1 MNLRPEHFRLILTV
15 LGATLVLWQRML
27 LPVLLG
33 LLVYAW
39 SCLLADRLA
48 VRWGESRK
56 VAAISAVTVGLMV
69 LAALAGLFIWTVA
82 LASGDELRTF
92 LMRIEHSLDMLREA
106 LPESLAQS
114 IPENLIELRAQVF
127 GWLKSHAAS
136 LGSFGGKV
144 AHDLVQG
151 IFAVLVGAMAAATT
165 WSRGTLQSE
174 ALYMGRLLIVLERVV
189 LAQARIA
196 VFNTSMTALYLFVI
210 LPAFGYEL
218 PFRGLLCLFT
228 LVTGVLPVL
237 GNVLANTIVMLIS
250 LAISPWLAVS
260 SLVYL
265 ILIHKTEYFINART
279 VGARVQVNAW
289 EILAAM
295 LTGEALFGVQGLVA
309 APLLYPFFKRE
320 LSRLKPAAAPEAAA
334 QHAAQSNE
342 PRN

>member
-1 MNLRPEHFRLILTV
+1 MTLRPDVIRLLLTA
-15 LGATLVLWQRML
+15 LGAGLVLWQRLL

-48 VRWGESRK
+48 RRMGGSRS
-56 VAAISAVTVGLMV
+56 VAAVSAITVGVAVM
-69 LAALAGLFIWTVA
+69 AALGGLFVWTVA

-92 LMRIEHSLDMLREA
+92 LMRIENSLDMLREA

-114 IPENLIELRAQVF
+114 IPENLIELRAQIF

-136 LGSFGGKV
+136 LGSLGGKV
-144 AHDLVQG
+144 AHDVIQG
-151 IFAVLVGAMAAATT
+151 IFAVLVAAMAAATT
-165 WSRGTLQSE
+165 WSRGALQSD
-174 ALYMGRLLIVLERVV
+174 ALFLGRLLIVLERVV
-189 LAQARIA
+189 LAQGRIA
-196 VFNTSMTALYLFVI
+196 LFNTSMTALYLFVI

-218 PFRGLLCLFT
+218 PFRGLMCLFT
-228 LVTGVLPVL
+228 LVTGILPVL
-237 GNVLANTIVMLIS
+237 GNVMANTVVMLIS
-250 LAISPWLAVS
+250 LAISPWLAIA
-260 SLVYL
+260 SLAFL

-295 LTGEALFGVQGLVA
+295 LTGEALFGVQGLVV

-320 LSRLKPAAAPEAAA
+320 ISRLRP
-334 QHAAQSNE
+334 AQSE
-342 PRN
+342 SQRS

>member
-1 MNLRPEHFRLILTV
+1 MNMMLRPDVIRLILTA
-15 LGATLVLWQRML
+15 LGAALVLWQRLL

-39 SCLLADRLA
+39 SCLLADRMA
-48 VRWGESRK
+48 RRFGESRT
-56 VAAISAVTVGLMV
+56 VATLSAMSVGLMV
-69 LAALAGLFIWTVA
+69 VAALTGLFVWTVA

-92 LMRIEHSLDMLREA
+92 LMRIENSLDMLREA

-114 IPENLIELRAQVF
+114 IPENLIELRAQAF

-136 LGSFGGKV
+136 LGSLGGRV
-144 AHDLVQG
+144 AHDVIQG

-165 WSRGTLQSE
+165 WSRGALQSD

-189 LAQARIA
+189 LAQGRIA
-196 VFNTSMTALYLFVI
+196 LFNTSMTALYLFVI
-210 LPAFGYEL
+210 LPAFGYVL
-218 PFRGLLCLFT
+218 PFRGLMCLFT

-237 GNVLANTIVMLIS
+237 GNVMANTVVMLIS

-260 SLVYL
+260 SLAFL

-295 LTGEALFGVQGLVA
+295 LTGEALFGVQGLVV

-320 LSRLKPAAAPEAAA
+320 LSRLKAP
-334 QHAAQSNE
+334 QSNE
-342 PRN
+342 PRS

>member
-1 MNLRPEHFRLILTV
+1 MNMNLRPDVIRLILTA
-15 LGATLVLWQRML
+15 LGAALVLWQRLL

-48 VRWGESRK
+48 RRFGESRT
-56 VAAISAVTVGLMV
+56 VATVSAMSVGLMV
-69 LAALAGLFIWTVA
+69 VAALAGLFVWTVA

-92 LMRIEHSLDMLREA
+92 LMRIENSLDMLREA

-114 IPENLIELRAQVF
+114 IPENLIELRAQAF
-127 GWLKSHAAS
+127 AWLKSHAAS
-136 LGSFGGKV
+136 LGSLGGRL
-144 AHDLVQG
+144 AHDVIQG

-165 WSRGTLQSE
+165 WSRGALQSD
-174 ALYMGRLLIVLERVV
+174 ALYMGRLLIVPERVV
-189 LAQARIA
+189 LAQGRIA
-196 VFNTSMTALYLFVI
+196 LFNTSMTALYLFVI
-210 LPAFGYEL
+210 LPAFGYVL
-218 PFRGLLCLFT
+218 PFRGLMCLFT

-237 GNVLANTIVMLIS
+237 GNVMANTVVMLIS
-250 LAISPWLAVS
+250 LAISPWLAVA
-260 SLVYL
+260 SLAFL

-295 LTGEALFGVQGLVA
+295 LTGEALFGVQGLVV

-320 LSRLKPAAAPEAAA
+320 LTRLKAP
-334 QHAAQSNE
+334 QSNE
-342 PRN
+342 PRS